1 MPRVHERVNFIAQI
15 DLESSSGKRE
25 VRVTDISVGGCYI
38 DSIMSVSVD
47 EPLKFDLVHPKGGRL
62 PFTGAVAYHFDG
74 VGFGVRFTNMN
85 DEQKLFLSRIVR
97 T

>member
-15 DLESSSGKRE
+15 ELESASGKRE
-25 VRVTDISVGGCYI
+25 VRVTDLSVGGCYI
-38 DSIMSVSVD
+38 DSIMSVKVD

-74 VGFGVRFTNMN
+74 VGFGVRFTDINE
-85 DEQKLFLSRIVR
+85 EQKLFLSRIVR